1 MRSDALPRRS
11 SGKNTVRAGF
21 AFLCVPLVW
30 VAVIGGCQPLPRP
43 FQPENKAASLEGYLE
58 PGPWA
63 GLAVTGPS
71 GLSQRHSERLA
82 MLVAAAL
89 RDLGVAAKVTTS
101 ERRRYRL
108 RGQVDRE
115 TDPLAAPD
123 DASTVVLRWSLV
135 NPEGDVV
142 GAVIQRET
150 LAPPARRALTD
161 ATLASFAE
169 RAAPRIER
177 MLAVHGE
184 TPVSRRPVDPV
195 VVYRVDGAPGD
206 GATALRDEMRRALR
220 TRGVPVVENLADDAY
235 VVLGAVHIDK
245 GQAPPERT
253 VEIDW
258 TILRPDGRRVGSVRQ
273 RNSVAAGRLDGAWGT
288 IATAVADGGAAGLVS
303 LLETVRTDRRET
315 PGGR

>member
-1 MRSDALPRRS
+1 MALADEQYEKCG
-11 SGKNTVRAGF
+11 SGKNVVRVGR

-30 VAVIGGCQPLPRP
+30 AAVVGGCQPLPRP
-43 FQPENKAASLEGYLE
+43 FQPEDKAASLDGHLE

-63 GLAVTGPS
+63 GLAVAGPS
-71 GLSQRHSERLA
+71 GLSRPHSERLA
-82 MLVAAAL
+82 ALVAAAL
-89 RDLGVAAKVTTS
+89 RDLGVAATVATS

-108 RGQVDRE
+108 RGRIDRE
-115 TDPLAAPD
+115 TDPPAAP
-123 DASTVVLRWSLV
+123 TVVLRWSLV
-135 NPEGDVV
+135 DPEGEVV
-142 GAVIQRET
+142 GTVTQREI
-150 LAPPARRALTD
+150 LAPPAGRDLAE
-161 ATLASFAE
+161 ATLASLAA

-177 MLAVHGE
+177 MLGVHGE
-184 TPVSRRPVDPV
+184 TPAPPRRPFGPV

-206 GATALRDEMRRALR
+206 GATALRREMRRALR
-220 TRGVPVVENLADDAY
+220 ARGVTVVDDIADDAY

-245 GQAPPERT
+245 DQAPPGWT

-258 TILRPDGRRVGSVRQ
+258 TVLRLDGHRVGSVHQ

-288 IATAVADGGAAGLVS
+288 IATAAADGGADGLAS